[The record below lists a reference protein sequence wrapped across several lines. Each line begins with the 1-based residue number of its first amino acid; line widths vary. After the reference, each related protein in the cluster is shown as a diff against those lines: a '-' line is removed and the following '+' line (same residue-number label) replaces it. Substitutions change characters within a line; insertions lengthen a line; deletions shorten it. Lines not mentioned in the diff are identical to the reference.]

1 MLNKVLKS
9 VLKIVTVLVPLVLEV
24 ASIFEKDDKFSMRDD
39 KELEDA

>member
-24 ASIFEKDDKFSMRDD
+24 ASIFEKDNFSMREE
-39 KELEDA
+39 KELKDA